1 VHKQEEPTM
10 NIVNNA
16 LIYMVLLLVIIHAS
30 TAIAINISNSMEKGL
45 YIVVSFPNLVADVK
59 QLICKND
66 VVISIAPQGVD
77 PHTYSLTPKNIDD
90 LRRADIIVS
99 TAHTPFEEKIEELWR
114 NGDIKG
120 VLIEIPHIPGI
131 IIRENPV
138 TGNPDYHMPIYDPY
152 NYIVFIKYL
161 TQVMISKNPS
171 CKTIYLHKMEKVID
185 KVTSIIM
192 NTTQLNIKAVADTPA
207 TIYAVSWLGIDV
219 KYLIVKEH
227 GVQATPEDIL
237 RIENS
242 IRSGAI
248 GLAVVTYPPVSSP
261 SQKLLDI
268 ANKYNLPILYVP
280 SPISN
285 KSFIDKLEFISREV
299 SNLNTSIQKI
309 WMGGRERVISKSSVW
324 NVNDYIL
331 LSTGLFI
338 FILTSIIIYR
348 GRRS

>member
-1 VHKQEEPTM
+1 MDTVKT
-10 NIVNNA
+10 IA
-16 LIYMVLLLVIIHAS
+16 SYIVLLLIIMYAS
-30 TAIAINISNSMEKGL
+30 TTIAINTDNSDKRGL
-45 YIVVSFPNLVADVK
+45 YIVVSFPNLVADIK
-59 QLICKND
+59 QLICEKD
-66 VVISIAPQGVD
+66 VVVSIAPQGVD

-114 NGDIKG
+114 NGVIKG

-161 TQVMISKNPS
+161 VQVMISKNPM
-171 CKTIYLHKMEKVID
+171 CKDVYLRKMKDVIER
-185 KVTSIIM
+185 VASIIM
-192 NTTQLNIKAVADTPA
+192 NTKQLNIKAVADTPA
-207 TIYAVSWLGIDV
+207 TIYAVSWIGISI

-242 IRSGAI
+242 IRSGI
-248 GLAVVTYPPVSSP
+248 IRLAVITYPPVSSP

-268 ANKYNLPILYVP
+268 ANKYNLPILYAP

-285 KSFIDKLEFISREV
+285 KSFIDKLEFISREI
-299 SNLNTSIQKI
+299 SNLNTSTQNIGI
-309 WMGGRERVISKSSVW
+309 GRGGIVSEGSVLW
-324 NVNDYIL
+324 VNNYVL
-331 LSTGLFI
+331 LGIGLI
-338 FILTSIIIYR
+338 VFILTLVIIYR
-348 GRRS
+348 GKRS